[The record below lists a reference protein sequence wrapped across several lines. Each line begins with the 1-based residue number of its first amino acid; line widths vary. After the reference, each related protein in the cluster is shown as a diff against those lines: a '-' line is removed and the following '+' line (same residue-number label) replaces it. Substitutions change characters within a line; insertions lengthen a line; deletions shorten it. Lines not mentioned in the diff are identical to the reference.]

1 MKTSKIA
8 LIFTLIALAS
18 LPAVGYTGPQ
28 SSDGARRITP
38 VELRQ
43 LVKKD
48 EALLVDVRSPEA
60 YKAGHVKGARN
71 IPAAEIGNRA
81 GELPANKLIATYCS

>member
-18 LPAVGYTGPQ
+18 LPAVGHTGPQ

-43 LVKKD
+43 LLKKD

>member
-1 MKTSKIA
+1 MKSSRIA
-8 LIFTLIALAS
+8 LIFTLISIAS
-18 LPAVGYTGPQ
+18 LSVAGYKSPQ

-43 LVKKD
+43 LLKKD
-48 EALLVDVRSPEA
+48 EAMLVDVRSPEA

-71 IPAAEIGNRA
+71 IPAADIGNRA

>member
-1 MKTSKIA
+1 MKSFRIV

-18 LPAVGYTGPQ
+18 LPVVGHKGAQ

-43 LVKKD
+43 LLKKD
-48 EALLVDVRSPEA
+48 EAILVDVRSPEA
-60 YKAGHVKGARN
+60 YKASHVKGARN
-71 IPAAEIGNRA
+71 IPAAEVGNRA